1 MGEPMVW
8 RSVSVQGRRASY
20 GVLGEGRT
28 VVFLHGWGLS
38 DRTYR
43 RGLSKLAGAGV
54 RVVAPALPG
63 FGGNAPL
70 PASDFSLEG
79 YAAWVDE
86 FLREVEVDGATTLVG
101 HSFGGGVAI
110 QTAHDHPDRVAQ
122 LVLVN
127 SIGGSTWRHRGG
139 RSRHMRERPVWDWGL
154 HLSSHVLSPRTFS
167 RILPVIAADAVPNAV
182 RRPRTLWEVGR
193 LARDA
198 DLVAELDEL
207 RRRALP
213 VAVLWGRDDT
223 VIPWASATSLVE
235 ALGDP
240 HLLVVPGDHS
250 WLLSDPARFAE
261 VLTNVINLADDGA
274 RAS

>member
-1 MGEPMVW
+1 MADVMVW
-8 RSVSVQGRRASY
+8 RSVVVQGRPASY
-20 GVLGEGRT
+20 GDLGAGRT

-43 RGLSKLAGAGV
+43 RGLQRLAGAGV

-63 FGGNAPL
+63 FGGTAPL
-70 PASDFSLEG
+70 PTDDFSLNG
-79 YAAWVDE
+79 FAGWVDD
-86 FLREVEVDGATTLVG
+86 FLGEVGIEHPVTLVG

-110 QTAHDHPDRVAQ
+110 KTAHDHPSRVDR

-139 RSRHMRERPVWDWGL
+139 EARHLRERPVWDWGL
-154 HLSSHVLSPRTFS
+154 HLSTHVLSPRTFT

-182 RRPRTLWEVGR
+182 RRPRVLWEVGR

-198 DLVAELDEL
+198 DLGAELDEL
-207 RRRALP
+207 RRRQLP

-240 HLLVVPGDHS
+240 QVTVVPGDHS

-261 VLTNVINLADDGA
+261 VLTNVIDVAGPGS

>member
-1 MGEPMVW
+1 MVW
-8 RSVSVQGRRASY
+8 RSVVVSGRPASY
-20 GVLGEGRT
+20 GELGSGRT

-43 RGLSKLAGAGV
+43 RGLQRLAGSGV

-63 FGGNAPL
+63 FGGTAPL
-70 PASDFSLEG
+70 PGADFGLEG
-79 YAAWVDE
+79 FAAWVED
-86 FLREVEVDGATTLVG
+86 FLETVGIDQPVTLVG

-110 QTAHDHPDRVAQ
+110 KTAHDHPARVDR

-127 SIGGSTWRHRGG
+127 SIGGSTWRHRAGQP
-139 RSRHMRERPVWDWGL
+139 RHMRERPVWDWGL
-154 HLSSHVLSPRTFS
+154 HLSSHVLSPRTFT

-182 RRPRTLWEVGR
+182 RRPRVLWEVGR

-207 RRRALP
+207 RLRKLP

-223 VIPWASATSLVE
+223 VIPWASAASLVE

-240 HLLVVPGDHS
+240 HLMLVPGDHS

-261 VLTNVINLADDGA
+261 VLTNVIDIATDGA
-274 RAS
+274 QAS